1 MSNLVN
7 YHKAHWKCNDN
18 AANTTVLDSLGLHN
32 AVASANT
39 STLHASNGILDG
51 CFNCAGAYAFSI
63 ADHTDFNF
71 EAGDASISLWVK
83 NTATISSEQCLISK
97 REWVS
102 GTEDGYSAGFT
113 SNTNFRIH
121 YYSDHDFTVPNVAD
135 SNWHH
140 IVLTFNYTNHTV
152 KVYFDNSYIGSYA
165 YTQDSQ
171 SNAYTLYVG
180 RSNYSGGFYWNGTI
194 DDVRFFKGTELD
206 TTDISELYNS
216 GNGVES
222 DFSNIIDYME
232 YSTNALAQAAYVT
245 DALYILATPVMTDYS
260 APSGTVSAYSEL
272 STSYKA
278 WYAFDNLIT
287 SCWIAA
293 HAPSGGTPQ
302 WLKYDFGSGVTKV
315 ITQYIIQNRNNAN
328 VMSPNTWT
336 FEGSNDD
343 SNWDILQTVSSD
355 TNNVQ
360 LGRRTFSFTNTT
372 AYRYYRINITARNGV
387 DDYVAIN
394 DLFMSESP
402 TALLPYSEASIKTQ
416 GSYSLKSIAAITSG
430 LNKSLTHIIS
440 STINLVGINL
450 LQFAIRASRTGS
462 NIKIGL
468 HDGNSPDD
476 SYTKLLLHLDENTR
490 DTAAGKVVTNSGVTF
505 SSSTTKFGSS
515 GYFNGSAILSVAD
528 SDDWAMG
535 TGNFTIDFWMNCA
548 SISENTCV
556 FSLYDDGGNNRQLIS
571 FAANNA
577 LSFYAS
583 SGGTI
588 IASFKT
594 PDYTFVTN
602 QWYHVAIVRN
612 GAEEYIFV
620 NGVVQPLT
628 YTTNPDAATN
638 YPNVA
643 SVLRIGQQY
652 YGWGFSGYLDEI
664 RVSKG
669 IARWTPTF
677 TPLTGEYTTDGY
689 DKLLLH
695 CNGVDESTTFTDE
708 LSHTITAYNGAQLDT
723 SVKKFGTASGLFDG
737 SDDYLSAGSHAD
749 WTLGNEDFTL
759 DFWMYATVDST
770 GRDGIVSFQNGGSD
784 VELHIGVGG
793 DATGWSTSGN
803 NICLGVNWNG
813 SSWGLQIKGNTN
825 VCNSTWHHV
834 AIVRSEGRWYI
845 YVDGILDAA
854 GFYTFTILSNT
865 LLIGTHITSDRFFA
879 GQLDEIRLSRGIMR
893 WSGSFVP
900 PLINYGP
907 IFEITPNV
915 LTANEWQTVNWDIS
929 AITNTNK
936 NVIDGVIVTILN
948 ADAANTFYLDEFGV
962 STSVIQEITDSLSLS
977 DSFVCQVNPDN
988 QSTSDSLSLDDE
1000 WDLEIF
1006 DGTLDIPDSFTL
1018 SDAWDAQVN
1027 PDNQSVSDSL
1037 SLSDIWEALT
1047 NPEQQVMSD
1056 SFTLS
1061 DNWVTSMLGT
1071 FAIKIHTDFRW
1082 LYNLA
1087 IRVSTSFSWLI
1098 AKSINTDFRWL
1109 GVAKQNFRTD
1119 FRWLARAY
1127 AEIIQDPISLPD
1139 IQIRINGVDMVVG
1152 NDVDIS
1158 KGNIKH
1164 SAGQNSQAYFTLAR
1178 RHDDLNRTHA
1188 GVASEITNQNPV
1200 QIYISG
1206 HLEFDGYI
1214 SNLNVNSETETV
1226 DVVAQMEQPSDSR
1239 HSVSLPLPSLNEL
1252 LHPYHCLVNAVQIEN
1267 PKETTDVVIIGNNNW
1282 YWNGSIWVFSI
1293 DEALTF
1299 STDIEAQ
1306 TYIDDYNDTTENQIF
1321 RKKQPSVTSKN
1332 KNIQYFKGI
1341 KIDLGLEIKQQTDTW
1356 RMYETIF
1363 DGKGVTAQKI
1373 EDGTFIT
1380 RPNYTYFWSV
1390 LAKNARTG
1398 VYNGD
1403 YRYIGTSLASTTTDL
1418 WILNGV
1424 APIYQKIKPNIE
1436 TELGYYYIGSAPYK
1450 EVSAKNGQLIPA
1462 QKYQDRND
1470 GLYHVL
1476 DDCYNYVDYAKQVAD
1491 LEYQKLLNVA
1501 GNILP
1506 VTSAS
1511 LEITFDAYYFY
1522 NVKLL
1527 TRVNVTNTTVAN
1539 TYNNLNGFPISVK
1552 GISIDFNSMKI
1563 TLTGDNRLSQA
1574 ELDEIDAQMPD
1585 EESDLYLTPEH
1596 SSRVYRK
1603 FDLKSWSWVS

>member
-1 MSNLVN
+1 MPNLVN
-7 YHKAHWKCNDN
+7 YHKAHWKCADN

-63 ADHTDFNF
+63 ADHADFNF

-83 NTATISSEQCLISK
+83 NTASISSEQCLISK

-102 GTEDGYSAGFT
+102 GTEDGYSIGFT
-113 SNTNFRIH
+113 SNTNFRVH

-206 TTDISELYNS
+206 TTDVSELYNS

-245 DALYILATPVMTDYS
+245 DAPYILATPVMTDYS

-302 WLKYDFGSGVTKV
+302 WLKYDFGSGVTKI
-315 ITQYIIQNRNNAN
+315 ITKYILRNRDVN
-328 VMSPNTWT
+328 VNSPNTWT
-336 FEGSNDD
+336 FEGSNDN
-343 SNWDILQTVSSD
+343 SNWDVLQTVTND
-355 TNNVQ
+355 TQNTGLAQ
-360 LGRRTFSFTNTT
+360 RIYTFTNTT
-372 AYRYYRINITARNGV
+372 AYRYYRFNATTRNGGA
-387 DDYVAIN
+387 DDYMAIN
-394 DLFMSESP
+394 DLYLYESP
-402 TALLPYSEASIKTQ
+402 IALTSYSEASIKTQ
-416 GSYSLKSIAAITSG
+416 GSYALKGIAAITSG

-440 STINLVGINL
+440 STINLVGVNL

-476 SYTKLLLHLDENTR
+476 SYTKLLLHLDENVS
-490 DTAAGKVVTNSGVTF
+490 DTATGKVVTNNSVTF
-505 SSSTTKFGSS
+505 SSTISKFGSA
-515 GYFNGSAILSVAD
+515 GYFNGSASLSVPD

-535 TGNFTIDFWMNCA
+535 TENFTIDFWINCT
-548 SISENTCV
+548 SISANACV
-556 FSLYDDGGNNRQLIS
+556 LSLYDDAGNNRQLIS
-571 FAANNA
+571 FTANNA
-577 LSFYAS
+577 LQFYAS
-583 SGGTI
+583 SGGTP
-588 IASFKT
+588 IADFQT
-594 PDYTFVTN
+594 PDNTFVAG

-612 GAEEYIFV
+612 GAKEYIFV
-620 NGVVQPLT
+620 NGIVQPLT
-628 YTTNPDAATN
+628 YTVNPDAATN
-638 YPNVA
+638 YPNIA
-643 SVLRIGQQY
+643 SILRVGCQY
-652 YGWGFSGYLDEI
+652 YGWNFSGYLDEI

-669 IARWTPTF
+669 IARWAPTF
-677 TPLTGEYTTDGY
+677 TPLTGEYTSDSY

-737 SDDYLSAGSHAD
+737 SDDYISAGSHAD

-759 DFWMYATVDST
+759 DFWLYATADST
-770 GRDGIVSFQNGGSD
+770 GRDGIIALQNGGSD
-784 VELHIGVGG
+784 VELHIGLGG
-793 DATGWSTSGN
+793 SATGWSTNGN

-813 SSWGLQIKGNTN
+813 ASWGLQIKGNTN

-834 AIVRSEGRWYI
+834 AIVRSNDRWYI
-845 YVDGILDAA
+845 YVDGVLDAA
-854 GFYTFTILSNT
+854 GTYTFTILSNT
-865 LLIGTHITSDRFFA
+865 PLIGTHITSDRFFA

-907 IFEITPNV
+907 VFEITPNIV
-915 LTANEWQTVNWDIS
+915 AANEWQTINWDIS

-936 NVIDGVIVTILN
+936 NVINGIIITILN
-948 ADAANTFYLDEFGV
+948 ADAENTFYLDELGV
-962 STSVIQEITDSLSLS
+962 STSVTQDLNDSLSLS
-977 DSFVCQVNPDN
+977 DLFELQVNPDN
-988 QSTSDSLSLDDE
+988 QSTSDSLSLHDE

-1027 PDNQSVSDSL
+1027 PDNQSTSDSL

-1047 NPEQQVMSD
+1047 NPEQQVFSD

-1071 FAIKIHTDFRW
+1071 FAVKINTDFRW

-1087 IRVSTSFSWLI
+1087 IRISTSFSWLI
-1098 AKSINTDFRWL
+1098 GKAITTDFRWL
-1109 GVAKQNFRTD
+1109 GVAKKIINTD
-1119 FRWLARAY
+1119 FRWLAKAY
-1127 AEIIQDPISLPD
+1127 LEIPQTPVSLPD
-1139 IQIRINGVDMVVG
+1139 IRIVINGVDMVPI
-1152 NDVDIS
+1152 NDVDMNT
-1158 KGNIKH
+1158 GNIRH
-1164 SAGQNSQAYFTLAR
+1164 DVGQSSQASFVLAR
-1178 RHDDLNRTHA
+1178 KHDDLNRTHA

-1200 QIYISG
+1200 QIYIYG
-1206 HLEFDGYI
+1206 HLEFDGFI
-1214 SNLNVNSETETV
+1214 TNLNVNSETETV
-1226 DVVAQMEQPSDSR
+1226 SVTAEMKQPADNR
-1239 HSVSLPLPSLNEL
+1239 HTVELPLPSVNEL
-1252 LHPYHCLVNAVQIEN
+1252 IHPYQCLVNAVAIDN
-1267 PKETTDVVIIGNNNW
+1267 PKEDTTAVIIGNNNR
-1282 YWNGSIWVFSI
+1282 YWNGTSWVFYI
-1293 DEALTF
+1293 EDALIF
-1299 STDIEAQ
+1299 GTDIDAQ
-1306 TYIDDYNDTTENQIF
+1306 NYVDSYNDITENKIF
-1321 RKKQPSVTSKN
+1321 ETKHPSVTSSE
-1332 KNIQYFKGI
+1332 KNIQYYKGI
-1341 KIDLGLEIKQQTDTW
+1341 KINLGLEIQQQVDRF
-1356 RMYETIF
+1356 RMFETIF
-1363 DGKGVTAQKI
+1363 EGQGVIAKKI
-1373 EDGTFIT
+1373 ENGTFLAK
-1380 RPNYTYFWSV
+1380 PNYTYFWAV

-1403 YRYIGTSLASTTTDL
+1403 YRYIGTSLAATTTDL

-1424 APIYQKIKPNIE
+1424 VPMYQKIKENIE
-1436 TELGYYYIGSAPYK
+1436 TELGYYYIGEAPYK
-1450 EVSAKNGQLIPA
+1450 EISAKNGHLIPDE
-1462 QKYQDRND
+1462 KWQDRRD
-1470 GLYHVL
+1470 GLYIVL
-1476 DDCYNYVDYAKQVAD
+1476 EESYNYIDYAKLVAD
-1491 LEYQKLLNVA
+1491 LEYQKLLNVH
-1501 GNILP
+1501 GDILP
-1506 VTSAS
+1506 ITSAN
-1511 LEITFDAYYFY
+1511 LEVTFDAYYFY
-1522 NVKLL
+1522 TIKLL
-1527 TRVNVTNTTVAN
+1527 TRINVTNTTVAN
-1539 TYNNLNGFPISVK
+1539 TYNNLNGFPVSVK
-1552 GISIDFNSMKI
+1552 SISIDFKSMKV
-1563 TLTGDNRLSQA
+1563 TLGTNNRLSQT
-1574 ELDEIDAQMPD
+1574 EIDEIDEQMPD
-1585 EESDLYLTPEH
+1585 EESDLYLTPE
-1596 SSRVYRK
+1596 SASRVYRK
-1603 FDLKSWSWVS
+1603 FDLKSWTWVS